1 MDVLAIARLSTT
13 IAETGIKEDV
23 GMTMLKKQQDMQ
35 KSAMTQIL
43 DGIQPPQNLPAHLG
57 AAQAAAALGCLAR
70 RLHHAAQLGV
80 FEALE
85 LFVGGVQ
92 GHRQLGA
99 CVLVQDTRVLIG
111 VLQQFFCILDDEA
124 QIADQSFLRLR
135 IFFRGFHGVHLKP
148 IDHVSVRLAP

>member
-57 AAQAAAALGCLAR
+57 NKINTTA
-70 RLHHAAQLGV
+70 
-80 FEALE
+80 
-85 LFVGGVQ
+85 
-92 GHRQLGA
+92 
-99 CVLVQDTRVLIG
+99 
-111 VLQQFFCILDDEA
+111 
-124 QIADQSFLRLR
+124 
-135 IFFRGFHGVHLKP
+135 
-148 IDHVSVRLAP
+148 